1 MPHGVHQQHD
11 GHPGEH
17 AEGDDGLVLVHADG
31 SECHEEGDIY
41 FDVTLGLY
49 EAKYD
54 GEHVVH
60 HRSEH

>member
-1 MPHGVHQQHD
+1 MQNKSKKFPPKFDKILGCYNS
-11 GHPGEH
+11 G
-17 AEGDDGLVLVHADG
+17 
-31 SECHEEGDIY
+31 ECHGEGDIY

-60 HRSEH
+60 RRGEH